1 MRYASSLD
9 KRIEEQN
16 KKKNQ
21 PKADDEP
28 DDMDIQLE
36 RERMQALNRQKSV
49 FDTDTGN
56 NTPGINTA
64 PSVFDKT
71 AVFHTET

>member
-21 PKADDEP
+21 PMADDEP

-49 FDTDTGN
+49 FDTDSGN